1 MTAAMPT
8 SIIYITMIDYHAYKS
23 VNQAAPYTL
32 GVALSGGGAR
42 GVAHAGA
49 LKALTEAGI
58 KPDIMAGVSAGS
70 IVAALWGAGV
80 SPDDMLQMFAHCK
93 FGDFCSLTMPSDG
106 FFRMDKFREVLRRKL
121 KCERIEQLPMPV
133 VIGATNFD
141 TGSKVAFESG
151 PLADCV
157 CASCAMPIVF
167 KPVKIDGV
175 RYVDGGVVAN
185 MPAWSIRERCH
196 TLIGINVS
204 PLSDY
209 CPKDNIVQIALRS
222 YELMSKNNTA
232 ADMDI
237 CDLVIRTDEIARYK
251 VFDLKGIET
260 VFALGYDYMQ
270 RALSRYPQ
278 LMMYGESAA
287 TA

>member
-1 MTAAMPT
+1 
-8 SIIYITMIDYHAYKS
+8 MIDYHLYKS
-23 VNQAAPYTL
+23 VNNAAPYTL
-32 GVALSGGGAR
+32 GIALSGGGAR

-49 LKALTEAGI
+49 LKALSEAGV
-58 KPDIMAGVSAGS
+58 KPDIVAGVSAGS

-80 SPDDMLQMFAHCK
+80 SPDDMLQMFLHCK
-93 FGDFCSLTMPSDG
+93 FGDFCSLGMPSDG
-106 FFRMDKFREVLRRKL
+106 FFRMDKFREILRKKL
-121 KCERIEQLPMPV
+121 GYERIEQLPMPV

-141 TGSKVAFESG
+141 TGAKVAFERG

-157 CASCAMPIVF
+157 CASCSIPIVF

-185 MPAWSIRERCH
+185 MPSWSIRERCH

-209 CPKDNIVQIALRS
+209 RPKDNLVQIALRS
-222 YELMSKNNTA
+222 FELMSKNNSA
-232 ADMDI
+232 PDMAL
-237 CDLVIRTDEIARYK
+237 CDMVIRTDKIARYK
-251 VFDLKGIET
+251 VFDLKGIEA
-260 VFALGYDYMQ
+260 VFESGYEYMNVAIQ
-270 RALSRYPQ
+270 QHPE
-278 LMMYGESAA
+278 LMFSGSAVSA